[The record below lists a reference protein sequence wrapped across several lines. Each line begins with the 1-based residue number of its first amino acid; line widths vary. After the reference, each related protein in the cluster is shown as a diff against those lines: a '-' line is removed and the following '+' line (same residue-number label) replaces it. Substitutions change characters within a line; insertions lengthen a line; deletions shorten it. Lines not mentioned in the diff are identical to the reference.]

1 MPDISQAGRYGKYEL
16 YASCFEM
23 DVVYTINGDLD
34 EAAQQEKQEE
44 MNYMQS
50 VQKAAEKREE
60 KQIDAIVDRML

>member
-1 MPDISQAGRYGKYEL
+1 
-16 YASCFEM
+16 M